1 MIYIYNYYK
10 YFLSILSIVI
20 CIYVNK
26 NIVLYAPVF
35 DEPLISI
42 IIPVYNNFQYTYNCI
57 SSILNIDPVLPFE
70 IIIADDLSTDKT
82 KIIEKYIQNVITI
95 HNDKKYN
102 FLINCNRASK
112 IAKGKY
118 ILFLNNDT
126 KVNKEWLYSLFNLIE
141 SDDKIGMVGSK
152 LIYPNGMLQEAGGIV
167 FSNGECTN
175 FGKGNLADLPEFNYV
190 KEVDYISGA
199 SIIIRKSIWDNIGGF
214 DERFSPAYYE
224 DTDLAFEIRK
234 NGYKVMYQPRSV
246 VIHFEGISN
255 GKSIKSGI
263 KQYQTI
269 NKYKFIQ
276 KWKRELVNQEKKS
289 NIFISRDRGYNK
301 NRILVIDR
309 FVPNFEKSAG
319 ERCTFMYLNL
329 FKEIGLQVTFIGND
343 FKKIEP
349 FTSILQQNGIEIIYG
364 NVSYNNIEKWFK
376 KNLRYFKYVYL
387 QRPEISILYI
397 DLIMKYFFGKIIYF
411 AHDLH
416 HVRLYR
422 EYNITHDEKKLEEG
436 KDIEIIEN
444 VIFSKVDVI
453 HVVGNYELNY
463 LKEKYNDKIIRNI
476 PLFFYSKLLENIEKD
491 FSKRND
497 LIFVGNFMH
506 SPNIDAMMWFAGTI
520 FPNILEKFPDIILH
534 IVGKRDIEKIIKVN
548 TTNVNFEGI
557 LSDEDLQ
564 ALYLKCRIAIVPLR
578 FGAGVKGKIIE
589 AAYYQIPIVTTS
601 IGGEGLDNSTGA
613 FIIEDDAVKMSEIIC
628 KLYEDYPK
636 LKEMSDS
643 GKLFIK
649 KYFSLT
655 KAKKVLMK
663 DIH

>member
-234 NGYKVMYQPRSV
+234 NGYKVMYQPKSI
-246 VIHFEGISN
+246 VIHFEGLSN

-520 FPNILEKFPDIILH
+520 FPNILAAVIIRFFMLQQ
-534 IVGKRDIEKIIKVN
+534 
-548 TTNVNFEGI
+548 I
-557 LSDEDLQ
+557 LL
-564 ALYLKCRIAIVPLR
+564 V
-578 FGAGVKGKIIE
+578 
-589 AAYYQIPIVTTS
+589 
-601 IGGEGLDNSTGA
+601 
-613 FIIEDDAVKMSEIIC
+613 
-628 KLYEDYPK
+628 
-636 LKEMSDS
+636 
-643 GKLFIK
+643 
-649 KYFSLT
+649 
-655 KAKKVLMK
+655 
-663 DIH
+663 